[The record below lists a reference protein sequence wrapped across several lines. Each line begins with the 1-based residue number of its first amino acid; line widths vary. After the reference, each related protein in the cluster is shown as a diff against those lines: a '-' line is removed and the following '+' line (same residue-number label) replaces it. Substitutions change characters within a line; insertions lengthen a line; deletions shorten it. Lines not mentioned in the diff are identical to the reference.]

1 MLKKKRIIPIIAG
14 LAIIIIIA
22 TIIIPII
29 ANKSNSAKIVTS
41 SQLEKAVN
49 ISDLSTAEF
58 VYNGI
63 AEKYKDD
70 NPEKEKY
77 NIKYDASV
85 KVGINMN
92 DIDFNIDN
100 SNKTITPILPEI
112 KINSISVDESSLSY
126 IPKNPDMELNEI
138 LDCCQID
145 AQNEASNT
153 DELYDTAKENLQT
166 VVEALLK
173 PITDTKGYK
182 IKWGL
187 TRGDLYMKNTKF
199 TCVILITLL
208 SINCLFG
215 CGSQKQKPDFSSIKS
230 VCELSTLKCYYH
242 NVATYEKNAHGL
254 LKVFGSGYKKI
265 WIEYSGIVNLG
276 IDINKVDISE
286 PDTNNVITI
295 KIPDAEVQS
304 TSLDK
309 STLSE
314 PLTDKGVFTKITTE
328 EKTEALSSAQQNMK
342 ETAQKDTSL
351 LAQAKEHAKLILQ
364 GYINNLGEEFN
375 DEYTIKWVDVS
386 E

>member
-1 MLKKKRIIPIIAG
+1 
-14 LAIIIIIA
+14 
-22 TIIIPII
+22 
-29 ANKSNSAKIVTS
+29 
-41 SQLEKAVN
+41 
-49 ISDLSTAEF
+49 
-58 VYNGI
+58 
-63 AEKYKDD
+63 
-70 NPEKEKY
+70 
-77 NIKYDASV
+77 
-85 KVGINMN
+85 
-92 DIDFNIDN
+92 
-100 SNKTITPILPEI
+100 
-112 KINSISVDESSLSY
+112 
-126 IPKNPDMELNEI
+126 
-138 LDCCQID
+138 
-145 AQNEASNT
+145 
-153 DELYDTAKENLQT
+153 
-166 VVEALLK
+166 
-173 PITDTKGYK
+173 
-182 IKWGL
+182 
-187 TRGDLYMKNTKF
+187 MKNTKF

-314 PLTDKGVFTKITTE
+314 PLNDKGVFTKITTE

-375 DEYTIKWVDVS
+375 EEYTIKWVDVS

>member
-1 MLKKKRIIPIIAG
+1 
-14 LAIIIIIA
+14 
-22 TIIIPII
+22 
-29 ANKSNSAKIVTS
+29 
-41 SQLEKAVN
+41 
-49 ISDLSTAEF
+49 
-58 VYNGI
+58 
-63 AEKYKDD
+63 
-70 NPEKEKY
+70 
-77 NIKYDASV
+77 
-85 KVGINMN
+85 
-92 DIDFNIDN
+92 
-100 SNKTITPILPEI
+100 
-112 KINSISVDESSLSY
+112 
-126 IPKNPDMELNEI
+126 
-138 LDCCQID
+138 
-145 AQNEASNT
+145 
-153 DELYDTAKENLQT
+153 
-166 VVEALLK
+166 
-173 PITDTKGYK
+173 
-182 IKWGL
+182 
-187 TRGDLYMKNTKF
+187 MKNTKF

-242 NVATYEKNAHGL
+242 NVATYGKNAHGL

-375 DEYTIKWVDVS
+375 EEYTIKWVDVS

>member
-1 MLKKKRIIPIIAG
+1 
-14 LAIIIIIA
+14 
-22 TIIIPII
+22 
-29 ANKSNSAKIVTS
+29 
-41 SQLEKAVN
+41 
-49 ISDLSTAEF
+49 
-58 VYNGI
+58 
-63 AEKYKDD
+63 
-70 NPEKEKY
+70 
-77 NIKYDASV
+77 
-85 KVGINMN
+85 
-92 DIDFNIDN
+92 
-100 SNKTITPILPEI
+100 
-112 KINSISVDESSLSY
+112 
-126 IPKNPDMELNEI
+126 
-138 LDCCQID
+138 
-145 AQNEASNT
+145 
-153 DELYDTAKENLQT
+153 
-166 VVEALLK
+166 
-173 PITDTKGYK
+173 
-182 IKWGL
+182 
-187 TRGDLYMKNTKF
+187 MKNTKF

-314 PLTDKGVFTKITTE
+314 PLTNKCVFTKITKKK
-328 EKTEALSSAQQNMK
+328 KTEALSSAQQNMK

-375 DEYTIKWVDVS
+375 EEYTIKWVDVS

>member
-1 MLKKKRIIPIIAG
+1 
-14 LAIIIIIA
+14 
-22 TIIIPII
+22 
-29 ANKSNSAKIVTS
+29 
-41 SQLEKAVN
+41 
-49 ISDLSTAEF
+49 
-58 VYNGI
+58 
-63 AEKYKDD
+63 
-70 NPEKEKY
+70 
-77 NIKYDASV
+77 
-85 KVGINMN
+85 
-92 DIDFNIDN
+92 
-100 SNKTITPILPEI
+100 
-112 KINSISVDESSLSY
+112 
-126 IPKNPDMELNEI
+126 
-138 LDCCQID
+138 
-145 AQNEASNT
+145 
-153 DELYDTAKENLQT
+153 
-166 VVEALLK
+166 
-173 PITDTKGYK
+173 
-182 IKWGL
+182 
-187 TRGDLYMKNTKF
+187 MKNTKF

-265 WIEYSGIVNLG
+265 WIEYSCIVNLG

-375 DEYTIKWVDVS
+375 EEYTIKWVDVS

>member
-1 MLKKKRIIPIIAG
+1 
-14 LAIIIIIA
+14 
-22 TIIIPII
+22 
-29 ANKSNSAKIVTS
+29 
-41 SQLEKAVN
+41 
-49 ISDLSTAEF
+49 
-58 VYNGI
+58 
-63 AEKYKDD
+63 
-70 NPEKEKY
+70 
-77 NIKYDASV
+77 
-85 KVGINMN
+85 
-92 DIDFNIDN
+92 
-100 SNKTITPILPEI
+100 
-112 KINSISVDESSLSY
+112 
-126 IPKNPDMELNEI
+126 
-138 LDCCQID
+138 
-145 AQNEASNT
+145 
-153 DELYDTAKENLQT
+153 
-166 VVEALLK
+166 
-173 PITDTKGYK
+173 
-182 IKWGL
+182 
-187 TRGDLYMKNTKF
+187 MKNTKF

-314 PLTDKGVFTKITTE
+314 PLTDKGVFNKITTE

-375 DEYTIKWVDVS
+375 EEYTIKWVDVS

>member
-1 MLKKKRIIPIIAG
+1 
-14 LAIIIIIA
+14 
-22 TIIIPII
+22 
-29 ANKSNSAKIVTS
+29 
-41 SQLEKAVN
+41 
-49 ISDLSTAEF
+49 
-58 VYNGI
+58 
-63 AEKYKDD
+63 
-70 NPEKEKY
+70 
-77 NIKYDASV
+77 
-85 KVGINMN
+85 
-92 DIDFNIDN
+92 
-100 SNKTITPILPEI
+100 
-112 KINSISVDESSLSY
+112 
-126 IPKNPDMELNEI
+126 
-138 LDCCQID
+138 
-145 AQNEASNT
+145 
-153 DELYDTAKENLQT
+153 
-166 VVEALLK
+166 
-173 PITDTKGYK
+173 
-182 IKWGL
+182 
-187 TRGDLYMKNTKF
+187 MKNTKF

-375 DEYTIKWVDVS
+375 EDYTIKWVDVS

>member
-1 MLKKKRIIPIIAG
+1 
-14 LAIIIIIA
+14 
-22 TIIIPII
+22 
-29 ANKSNSAKIVTS
+29 
-41 SQLEKAVN
+41 
-49 ISDLSTAEF
+49 
-58 VYNGI
+58 
-63 AEKYKDD
+63 
-70 NPEKEKY
+70 
-77 NIKYDASV
+77 
-85 KVGINMN
+85 
-92 DIDFNIDN
+92 
-100 SNKTITPILPEI
+100 
-112 KINSISVDESSLSY
+112 
-126 IPKNPDMELNEI
+126 
-138 LDCCQID
+138 
-145 AQNEASNT
+145 
-153 DELYDTAKENLQT
+153 
-166 VVEALLK
+166 
-173 PITDTKGYK
+173 
-182 IKWGL
+182 
-187 TRGDLYMKNTKF
+187 MKNTKF

-364 GYINNLGEEFN
+364 GYINNLGEEFL
-375 DEYTIKWVDVS
+375 
-386 E
+386 

>member
-1 MLKKKRIIPIIAG
+1 
-14 LAIIIIIA
+14 
-22 TIIIPII
+22 
-29 ANKSNSAKIVTS
+29 
-41 SQLEKAVN
+41 
-49 ISDLSTAEF
+49 
-58 VYNGI
+58 
-63 AEKYKDD
+63 
-70 NPEKEKY
+70 
-77 NIKYDASV
+77 
-85 KVGINMN
+85 
-92 DIDFNIDN
+92 
-100 SNKTITPILPEI
+100 
-112 KINSISVDESSLSY
+112 
-126 IPKNPDMELNEI
+126 
-138 LDCCQID
+138 
-145 AQNEASNT
+145 
-153 DELYDTAKENLQT
+153 
-166 VVEALLK
+166 
-173 PITDTKGYK
+173 
-182 IKWGL
+182 
-187 TRGDLYMKNTKF
+187 MKNTKF

-328 EKTEALSSAQQNMK
+328 EKIEALSSAQQNMK

>member
-1 MLKKKRIIPIIAG
+1 
-14 LAIIIIIA
+14 
-22 TIIIPII
+22 
-29 ANKSNSAKIVTS
+29 
-41 SQLEKAVN
+41 
-49 ISDLSTAEF
+49 
-58 VYNGI
+58 
-63 AEKYKDD
+63 
-70 NPEKEKY
+70 
-77 NIKYDASV
+77 
-85 KVGINMN
+85 
-92 DIDFNIDN
+92 
-100 SNKTITPILPEI
+100 
-112 KINSISVDESSLSY
+112 
-126 IPKNPDMELNEI
+126 
-138 LDCCQID
+138 
-145 AQNEASNT
+145 
-153 DELYDTAKENLQT
+153 
-166 VVEALLK
+166 
-173 PITDTKGYK
+173 
-182 IKWGL
+182 
-187 TRGDLYMKNTKF
+187 MKNTKF

-242 NVATYEKNAHGL
+242 NVATYEKKAHGL

-375 DEYTIKWVDVS
+375 EEYTIKWVDVS

>member
-1 MLKKKRIIPIIAG
+1 
-14 LAIIIIIA
+14 
-22 TIIIPII
+22 
-29 ANKSNSAKIVTS
+29 
-41 SQLEKAVN
+41 
-49 ISDLSTAEF
+49 
-58 VYNGI
+58 
-63 AEKYKDD
+63 
-70 NPEKEKY
+70 
-77 NIKYDASV
+77 
-85 KVGINMN
+85 
-92 DIDFNIDN
+92 
-100 SNKTITPILPEI
+100 
-112 KINSISVDESSLSY
+112 
-126 IPKNPDMELNEI
+126 
-138 LDCCQID
+138 
-145 AQNEASNT
+145 
-153 DELYDTAKENLQT
+153 
-166 VVEALLK
+166 
-173 PITDTKGYK
+173 
-182 IKWGL
+182 
-187 TRGDLYMKNTKF
+187 MKNTKF

-328 EKTEALSSAQQNMK
+328 KKTEALSSAQQNMK

-375 DEYTIKWVDVS
+375 EEYTIKWVDVS

>member
-1 MLKKKRIIPIIAG
+1 
-14 LAIIIIIA
+14 
-22 TIIIPII
+22 
-29 ANKSNSAKIVTS
+29 
-41 SQLEKAVN
+41 
-49 ISDLSTAEF
+49 
-58 VYNGI
+58 
-63 AEKYKDD
+63 
-70 NPEKEKY
+70 
-77 NIKYDASV
+77 
-85 KVGINMN
+85 
-92 DIDFNIDN
+92 
-100 SNKTITPILPEI
+100 
-112 KINSISVDESSLSY
+112 
-126 IPKNPDMELNEI
+126 
-138 LDCCQID
+138 
-145 AQNEASNT
+145 
-153 DELYDTAKENLQT
+153 
-166 VVEALLK
+166 
-173 PITDTKGYK
+173 
-182 IKWGL
+182 
-187 TRGDLYMKNTKF
+187 MKNTKF

-215 CGSQKQKPDFSSIKS
+215 WSQKQKPDFSSIKS

-375 DEYTIKWVDVS
+375 EEYTIKWVDVS

>member
-1 MLKKKRIIPIIAG
+1 
-14 LAIIIIIA
+14 
-22 TIIIPII
+22 
-29 ANKSNSAKIVTS
+29 
-41 SQLEKAVN
+41 
-49 ISDLSTAEF
+49 
-58 VYNGI
+58 
-63 AEKYKDD
+63 
-70 NPEKEKY
+70 
-77 NIKYDASV
+77 
-85 KVGINMN
+85 
-92 DIDFNIDN
+92 
-100 SNKTITPILPEI
+100 
-112 KINSISVDESSLSY
+112 
-126 IPKNPDMELNEI
+126 
-138 LDCCQID
+138 
-145 AQNEASNT
+145 
-153 DELYDTAKENLQT
+153 
-166 VVEALLK
+166 
-173 PITDTKGYK
+173 
-182 IKWGL
+182 
-187 TRGDLYMKNTKF
+187 MKNTKS

>member
-1 MLKKKRIIPIIAG
+1 
-14 LAIIIIIA
+14 
-22 TIIIPII
+22 
-29 ANKSNSAKIVTS
+29 
-41 SQLEKAVN
+41 
-49 ISDLSTAEF
+49 
-58 VYNGI
+58 
-63 AEKYKDD
+63 
-70 NPEKEKY
+70 
-77 NIKYDASV
+77 
-85 KVGINMN
+85 
-92 DIDFNIDN
+92 
-100 SNKTITPILPEI
+100 
-112 KINSISVDESSLSY
+112 
-126 IPKNPDMELNEI
+126 
-138 LDCCQID
+138 
-145 AQNEASNT
+145 
-153 DELYDTAKENLQT
+153 
-166 VVEALLK
+166 
-173 PITDTKGYK
+173 
-182 IKWGL
+182 
-187 TRGDLYMKNTKF
+187 MKNTKF

-375 DEYTIKWVDVS
+375 EEDTIKWVDVS

>member
-1 MLKKKRIIPIIAG
+1 
-14 LAIIIIIA
+14 
-22 TIIIPII
+22 
-29 ANKSNSAKIVTS
+29 
-41 SQLEKAVN
+41 
-49 ISDLSTAEF
+49 
-58 VYNGI
+58 
-63 AEKYKDD
+63 
-70 NPEKEKY
+70 
-77 NIKYDASV
+77 
-85 KVGINMN
+85 
-92 DIDFNIDN
+92 
-100 SNKTITPILPEI
+100 
-112 KINSISVDESSLSY
+112 
-126 IPKNPDMELNEI
+126 
-138 LDCCQID
+138 
-145 AQNEASNT
+145 
-153 DELYDTAKENLQT
+153 
-166 VVEALLK
+166 
-173 PITDTKGYK
+173 
-182 IKWGL
+182 
-187 TRGDLYMKNTKF
+187 MKNTKF

-295 KIPDAEVQS
+295 KIPDAKVQS
-304 TSLDK
+304 TSLYK

-342 ETAQKDTSL
+342 ETAQKDNSL

-375 DEYTIKWVDVS
+375 EEYTIKWVDVS

>member
-1 MLKKKRIIPIIAG
+1 
-14 LAIIIIIA
+14 
-22 TIIIPII
+22 
-29 ANKSNSAKIVTS
+29 
-41 SQLEKAVN
+41 
-49 ISDLSTAEF
+49 
-58 VYNGI
+58 
-63 AEKYKDD
+63 
-70 NPEKEKY
+70 
-77 NIKYDASV
+77 
-85 KVGINMN
+85 
-92 DIDFNIDN
+92 
-100 SNKTITPILPEI
+100 
-112 KINSISVDESSLSY
+112 
-126 IPKNPDMELNEI
+126 
-138 LDCCQID
+138 
-145 AQNEASNT
+145 
-153 DELYDTAKENLQT
+153 
-166 VVEALLK
+166 
-173 PITDTKGYK
+173 
-182 IKWGL
+182 
-187 TRGDLYMKNTKF
+187 MKNTKF

-242 NVATYEKNAHGL
+242 NVATKEKNAHGL

>member
-1 MLKKKRIIPIIAG
+1 
-14 LAIIIIIA
+14 
-22 TIIIPII
+22 
-29 ANKSNSAKIVTS
+29 
-41 SQLEKAVN
+41 
-49 ISDLSTAEF
+49 
-58 VYNGI
+58 
-63 AEKYKDD
+63 
-70 NPEKEKY
+70 
-77 NIKYDASV
+77 
-85 KVGINMN
+85 
-92 DIDFNIDN
+92 
-100 SNKTITPILPEI
+100 
-112 KINSISVDESSLSY
+112 
-126 IPKNPDMELNEI
+126 
-138 LDCCQID
+138 
-145 AQNEASNT
+145 
-153 DELYDTAKENLQT
+153 
-166 VVEALLK
+166 
-173 PITDTKGYK
+173 
-182 IKWGL
+182 
-187 TRGDLYMKNTKF
+187 MKNTKF

-230 VCELSTLKCYYH
+230 VCELSTLKYYYH

-375 DEYTIKWVDVS
+375 EEYTIKWVDVS

>member
-1 MLKKKRIIPIIAG
+1 
-14 LAIIIIIA
+14 
-22 TIIIPII
+22 
-29 ANKSNSAKIVTS
+29 
-41 SQLEKAVN
+41 
-49 ISDLSTAEF
+49 
-58 VYNGI
+58 
-63 AEKYKDD
+63 
-70 NPEKEKY
+70 
-77 NIKYDASV
+77 
-85 KVGINMN
+85 
-92 DIDFNIDN
+92 
-100 SNKTITPILPEI
+100 
-112 KINSISVDESSLSY
+112 
-126 IPKNPDMELNEI
+126 
-138 LDCCQID
+138 
-145 AQNEASNT
+145 
-153 DELYDTAKENLQT
+153 
-166 VVEALLK
+166 
-173 PITDTKGYK
+173 
-182 IKWGL
+182 
-187 TRGDLYMKNTKF
+187 MKNTKF

-230 VCELSTLKCYYH
+230 VCELSTLKCYYR

>member
-1 MLKKKRIIPIIAG
+1 
-14 LAIIIIIA
+14 
-22 TIIIPII
+22 
-29 ANKSNSAKIVTS
+29 
-41 SQLEKAVN
+41 
-49 ISDLSTAEF
+49 
-58 VYNGI
+58 
-63 AEKYKDD
+63 
-70 NPEKEKY
+70 
-77 NIKYDASV
+77 
-85 KVGINMN
+85 
-92 DIDFNIDN
+92 
-100 SNKTITPILPEI
+100 
-112 KINSISVDESSLSY
+112 
-126 IPKNPDMELNEI
+126 
-138 LDCCQID
+138 
-145 AQNEASNT
+145 
-153 DELYDTAKENLQT
+153 
-166 VVEALLK
+166 
-173 PITDTKGYK
+173 
-182 IKWGL
+182 
-187 TRGDLYMKNTKF
+187 MKNTKF

-242 NVATYEKNAHGL
+242 IVATYEKNAHGL

-375 DEYTIKWVDVS
+375 EEYTIKWVDVS

>member
-1 MLKKKRIIPIIAG
+1 
-14 LAIIIIIA
+14 
-22 TIIIPII
+22 
-29 ANKSNSAKIVTS
+29 
-41 SQLEKAVN
+41 
-49 ISDLSTAEF
+49 
-58 VYNGI
+58 
-63 AEKYKDD
+63 
-70 NPEKEKY
+70 
-77 NIKYDASV
+77 
-85 KVGINMN
+85 
-92 DIDFNIDN
+92 
-100 SNKTITPILPEI
+100 
-112 KINSISVDESSLSY
+112 
-126 IPKNPDMELNEI
+126 
-138 LDCCQID
+138 
-145 AQNEASNT
+145 
-153 DELYDTAKENLQT
+153 
-166 VVEALLK
+166 
-173 PITDTKGYK
+173 
-182 IKWGL
+182 
-187 TRGDLYMKNTKF
+187 MKNTKF

-375 DEYTIKWVDVS
+375 DEYTIKWVDAS

>member
-1 MLKKKRIIPIIAG
+1 
-14 LAIIIIIA
+14 
-22 TIIIPII
+22 
-29 ANKSNSAKIVTS
+29 
-41 SQLEKAVN
+41 
-49 ISDLSTAEF
+49 
-58 VYNGI
+58 
-63 AEKYKDD
+63 
-70 NPEKEKY
+70 
-77 NIKYDASV
+77 
-85 KVGINMN
+85 
-92 DIDFNIDN
+92 
-100 SNKTITPILPEI
+100 
-112 KINSISVDESSLSY
+112 
-126 IPKNPDMELNEI
+126 
-138 LDCCQID
+138 
-145 AQNEASNT
+145 
-153 DELYDTAKENLQT
+153 
-166 VVEALLK
+166 
-173 PITDTKGYK
+173 
-182 IKWGL
+182 
-187 TRGDLYMKNTKF
+187 MKNTKF

-208 SINCLFG
+208 IINCLFG

-375 DEYTIKWVDVS
+375 EEYTIKWVDVS

>member
-1 MLKKKRIIPIIAG
+1 
-14 LAIIIIIA
+14 
-22 TIIIPII
+22 
-29 ANKSNSAKIVTS
+29 
-41 SQLEKAVN
+41 
-49 ISDLSTAEF
+49 
-58 VYNGI
+58 
-63 AEKYKDD
+63 
-70 NPEKEKY
+70 
-77 NIKYDASV
+77 
-85 KVGINMN
+85 
-92 DIDFNIDN
+92 
-100 SNKTITPILPEI
+100 
-112 KINSISVDESSLSY
+112 
-126 IPKNPDMELNEI
+126 
-138 LDCCQID
+138 
-145 AQNEASNT
+145 
-153 DELYDTAKENLQT
+153 
-166 VVEALLK
+166 
-173 PITDTKGYK
+173 
-182 IKWGL
+182 
-187 TRGDLYMKNTKF
+187 MKNTKF

-215 CGSQKQKPDFSSIKS
+215 CGSQKRKPDFSSIKS

-375 DEYTIKWVDVS
+375 EEYTIKWVDVS

>member
-1 MLKKKRIIPIIAG
+1 
-14 LAIIIIIA
+14 
-22 TIIIPII
+22 
-29 ANKSNSAKIVTS
+29 
-41 SQLEKAVN
+41 
-49 ISDLSTAEF
+49 
-58 VYNGI
+58 
-63 AEKYKDD
+63 
-70 NPEKEKY
+70 
-77 NIKYDASV
+77 
-85 KVGINMN
+85 
-92 DIDFNIDN
+92 
-100 SNKTITPILPEI
+100 
-112 KINSISVDESSLSY
+112 
-126 IPKNPDMELNEI
+126 
-138 LDCCQID
+138 
-145 AQNEASNT
+145 
-153 DELYDTAKENLQT
+153 
-166 VVEALLK
+166 
-173 PITDTKGYK
+173 
-182 IKWGL
+182 
-187 TRGDLYMKNTKF
+187 MKNTKF

-364 GYINNLGEEFN
+364 GYINNLGEESN
-375 DEYTIKWVDVS
+375 EEYTIKWVDVS

>member
-1 MLKKKRIIPIIAG
+1 MR
-14 LAIIIIIA
+14 
-22 TIIIPII
+22 
-29 ANKSNSAKIVTS
+29 NK
-41 SQLEKAVN
+41 
-49 ISDLSTAEF
+49 
-58 VYNGI
+58 
-63 AEKYKDD
+63 
-70 NPEKEKY
+70 
-77 NIKYDASV
+77 
-85 KVGINMN
+85 
-92 DIDFNIDN
+92 
-100 SNKTITPILPEI
+100 
-112 KINSISVDESSLSY
+112 
-126 IPKNPDMELNEI
+126 
-138 LDCCQID
+138 
-145 AQNEASNT
+145 
-153 DELYDTAKENLQT
+153 
-166 VVEALLK
+166 
-173 PITDTKGYK
+173 
-182 IKWGL
+182 
-187 TRGDLYMKNTKF
+187 KF
-199 TCVILITLL
+199 TCIILITLL
-208 SINCLFG
+208 SINCLLG

-304 TSLDK
+304 TSLDQ

-328 EKTEALSSAQQNMK
+328 EKTEALASAQQNMK

-375 DEYTIKWVDVS
+375 EEYTIKWVDIS

>member
-1 MLKKKRIIPIIAG
+1 
-14 LAIIIIIA
+14 
-22 TIIIPII
+22 
-29 ANKSNSAKIVTS
+29 
-41 SQLEKAVN
+41 
-49 ISDLSTAEF
+49 
-58 VYNGI
+58 
-63 AEKYKDD
+63 
-70 NPEKEKY
+70 
-77 NIKYDASV
+77 
-85 KVGINMN
+85 
-92 DIDFNIDN
+92 
-100 SNKTITPILPEI
+100 
-112 KINSISVDESSLSY
+112 
-126 IPKNPDMELNEI
+126 
-138 LDCCQID
+138 
-145 AQNEASNT
+145 
-153 DELYDTAKENLQT
+153 
-166 VVEALLK
+166 
-173 PITDTKGYK
+173 
-182 IKWGL
+182 
-187 TRGDLYMKNTKF
+187 MKNTKF

-286 PDTNNVITI
+286 TDTNNVITI

>member
-1 MLKKKRIIPIIAG
+1 
-14 LAIIIIIA
+14 
-22 TIIIPII
+22 
-29 ANKSNSAKIVTS
+29 
-41 SQLEKAVN
+41 
-49 ISDLSTAEF
+49 
-58 VYNGI
+58 
-63 AEKYKDD
+63 
-70 NPEKEKY
+70 
-77 NIKYDASV
+77 
-85 KVGINMN
+85 
-92 DIDFNIDN
+92 
-100 SNKTITPILPEI
+100 
-112 KINSISVDESSLSY
+112 
-126 IPKNPDMELNEI
+126 
-138 LDCCQID
+138 
-145 AQNEASNT
+145 
-153 DELYDTAKENLQT
+153 
-166 VVEALLK
+166 
-173 PITDTKGYK
+173 
-182 IKWGL
+182 
-187 TRGDLYMKNTKF
+187 MKNTKF
-199 TCVILITLL
+199 TCVIVITLL

-375 DEYTIKWVDVS
+375 EEYTIKWVDVS

>member
-1 MLKKKRIIPIIAG
+1 
-14 LAIIIIIA
+14 
-22 TIIIPII
+22 
-29 ANKSNSAKIVTS
+29 
-41 SQLEKAVN
+41 
-49 ISDLSTAEF
+49 
-58 VYNGI
+58 
-63 AEKYKDD
+63 
-70 NPEKEKY
+70 
-77 NIKYDASV
+77 
-85 KVGINMN
+85 
-92 DIDFNIDN
+92 
-100 SNKTITPILPEI
+100 
-112 KINSISVDESSLSY
+112 
-126 IPKNPDMELNEI
+126 
-138 LDCCQID
+138 
-145 AQNEASNT
+145 
-153 DELYDTAKENLQT
+153 
-166 VVEALLK
+166 
-173 PITDTKGYK
+173 
-182 IKWGL
+182 
-187 TRGDLYMKNTKF
+187 MKNTKF

-304 TSLDK
+304 TCLDK

>member
-1 MLKKKRIIPIIAG
+1 
-14 LAIIIIIA
+14 
-22 TIIIPII
+22 
-29 ANKSNSAKIVTS
+29 
-41 SQLEKAVN
+41 
-49 ISDLSTAEF
+49 
-58 VYNGI
+58 
-63 AEKYKDD
+63 
-70 NPEKEKY
+70 
-77 NIKYDASV
+77 
-85 KVGINMN
+85 
-92 DIDFNIDN
+92 
-100 SNKTITPILPEI
+100 
-112 KINSISVDESSLSY
+112 
-126 IPKNPDMELNEI
+126 
-138 LDCCQID
+138 
-145 AQNEASNT
+145 
-153 DELYDTAKENLQT
+153 
-166 VVEALLK
+166 
-173 PITDTKGYK
+173 
-182 IKWGL
+182 
-187 TRGDLYMKNTKF
+187 MKNTKF

-375 DEYTIKWVDVS
+375 EEYTIKWVDVS
-386 E
+386 EYP

>member
-1 MLKKKRIIPIIAG
+1 
-14 LAIIIIIA
+14 
-22 TIIIPII
+22 
-29 ANKSNSAKIVTS
+29 
-41 SQLEKAVN
+41 
-49 ISDLSTAEF
+49 
-58 VYNGI
+58 
-63 AEKYKDD
+63 
-70 NPEKEKY
+70 
-77 NIKYDASV
+77 
-85 KVGINMN
+85 
-92 DIDFNIDN
+92 
-100 SNKTITPILPEI
+100 
-112 KINSISVDESSLSY
+112 
-126 IPKNPDMELNEI
+126 
-138 LDCCQID
+138 
-145 AQNEASNT
+145 
-153 DELYDTAKENLQT
+153 
-166 VVEALLK
+166 
-173 PITDTKGYK
+173 
-182 IKWGL
+182 
-187 TRGDLYMKNTKF
+187 MKNTKF

-364 GYINNLGEEFN
+364 GYIDNLGEEFN
-375 DEYTIKWVDVS
+375 EGYTIKWVDVS

>member
-1 MLKKKRIIPIIAG
+1 M
-14 LAIIIIIA
+14 
-22 TIIIPII
+22 
-29 ANKSNSAKIVTS
+29 
-41 SQLEKAVN
+41 
-49 ISDLSTAEF
+49 
-58 VYNGI
+58 
-63 AEKYKDD
+63 
-70 NPEKEKY
+70 
-77 NIKYDASV
+77 
-85 KVGINMN
+85 
-92 DIDFNIDN
+92 
-100 SNKTITPILPEI
+100 
-112 KINSISVDESSLSY
+112 
-126 IPKNPDMELNEI
+126 KN
-138 LDCCQID
+138 
-145 AQNEASNT
+145 
-153 DELYDTAKENLQT
+153 
-166 VVEALLK
+166 
-173 PITDTKGYK
+173 
-182 IKWGL
+182 
-187 TRGDLYMKNTKF
+187 MKNTKF

-375 DEYTIKWVDVS
+375 EEYTIKWVDVS

>member
-1 MLKKKRIIPIIAG
+1 
-14 LAIIIIIA
+14 
-22 TIIIPII
+22 
-29 ANKSNSAKIVTS
+29 
-41 SQLEKAVN
+41 
-49 ISDLSTAEF
+49 
-58 VYNGI
+58 
-63 AEKYKDD
+63 
-70 NPEKEKY
+70 
-77 NIKYDASV
+77 
-85 KVGINMN
+85 
-92 DIDFNIDN
+92 
-100 SNKTITPILPEI
+100 
-112 KINSISVDESSLSY
+112 
-126 IPKNPDMELNEI
+126 
-138 LDCCQID
+138 
-145 AQNEASNT
+145 
-153 DELYDTAKENLQT
+153 
-166 VVEALLK
+166 
-173 PITDTKGYK
+173 
-182 IKWGL
+182 
-187 TRGDLYMKNTKF
+187 MKNTKF

-242 NVATYEKNAHGL
+242 SVATYEKNAHGL

-375 DEYTIKWVDVS
+375 EEYTIKWVDVS

>member
-1 MLKKKRIIPIIAG
+1 
-14 LAIIIIIA
+14 
-22 TIIIPII
+22 
-29 ANKSNSAKIVTS
+29 
-41 SQLEKAVN
+41 
-49 ISDLSTAEF
+49 
-58 VYNGI
+58 
-63 AEKYKDD
+63 
-70 NPEKEKY
+70 
-77 NIKYDASV
+77 
-85 KVGINMN
+85 
-92 DIDFNIDN
+92 
-100 SNKTITPILPEI
+100 
-112 KINSISVDESSLSY
+112 
-126 IPKNPDMELNEI
+126 
-138 LDCCQID
+138 
-145 AQNEASNT
+145 
-153 DELYDTAKENLQT
+153 
-166 VVEALLK
+166 
-173 PITDTKGYK
+173 
-182 IKWGL
+182 
-187 TRGDLYMKNTKF
+187 MKNTKF

-265 WIEYSGIVNLG
+265 WIKYSGIVNLG

-375 DEYTIKWVDVS
+375 EEYTIKWVDVS

>member
-1 MLKKKRIIPIIAG
+1 
-14 LAIIIIIA
+14 
-22 TIIIPII
+22 
-29 ANKSNSAKIVTS
+29 
-41 SQLEKAVN
+41 
-49 ISDLSTAEF
+49 
-58 VYNGI
+58 
-63 AEKYKDD
+63 
-70 NPEKEKY
+70 
-77 NIKYDASV
+77 
-85 KVGINMN
+85 
-92 DIDFNIDN
+92 
-100 SNKTITPILPEI
+100 
-112 KINSISVDESSLSY
+112 
-126 IPKNPDMELNEI
+126 
-138 LDCCQID
+138 
-145 AQNEASNT
+145 
-153 DELYDTAKENLQT
+153 
-166 VVEALLK
+166 
-173 PITDTKGYK
+173 
-182 IKWGL
+182 
-187 TRGDLYMKNTKF
+187 MKNTKF

-295 KIPDAEVQS
+295 KIPDVEVQS

-375 DEYTIKWVDVS
+375 EEYTIKWVDVS

>member
-1 MLKKKRIIPIIAG
+1 
-14 LAIIIIIA
+14 
-22 TIIIPII
+22 
-29 ANKSNSAKIVTS
+29 
-41 SQLEKAVN
+41 
-49 ISDLSTAEF
+49 
-58 VYNGI
+58 
-63 AEKYKDD
+63 
-70 NPEKEKY
+70 
-77 NIKYDASV
+77 
-85 KVGINMN
+85 
-92 DIDFNIDN
+92 
-100 SNKTITPILPEI
+100 
-112 KINSISVDESSLSY
+112 
-126 IPKNPDMELNEI
+126 
-138 LDCCQID
+138 
-145 AQNEASNT
+145 
-153 DELYDTAKENLQT
+153 
-166 VVEALLK
+166 
-173 PITDTKGYK
+173 
-182 IKWGL
+182 
-187 TRGDLYMKNTKF
+187 MKNTKF

-215 CGSQKQKPDFSSIKS
+215 CGTQKQKPDFSSIKS

-375 DEYTIKWVDVS
+375 EEYTIKWVDVS

>member
-1 MLKKKRIIPIIAG
+1 
-14 LAIIIIIA
+14 
-22 TIIIPII
+22 
-29 ANKSNSAKIVTS
+29 
-41 SQLEKAVN
+41 
-49 ISDLSTAEF
+49 
-58 VYNGI
+58 
-63 AEKYKDD
+63 
-70 NPEKEKY
+70 
-77 NIKYDASV
+77 
-85 KVGINMN
+85 
-92 DIDFNIDN
+92 
-100 SNKTITPILPEI
+100 
-112 KINSISVDESSLSY
+112 
-126 IPKNPDMELNEI
+126 
-138 LDCCQID
+138 
-145 AQNEASNT
+145 
-153 DELYDTAKENLQT
+153 
-166 VVEALLK
+166 
-173 PITDTKGYK
+173 
-182 IKWGL
+182 
-187 TRGDLYMKNTKF
+187 MKNTKF

-351 LAQAKEHAKLILQ
+351 LVQAKEHAKLILQ

-375 DEYTIKWVDVS
+375 EEYTIKWVDVS

>member
-1 MLKKKRIIPIIAG
+1 
-14 LAIIIIIA
+14 
-22 TIIIPII
+22 
-29 ANKSNSAKIVTS
+29 
-41 SQLEKAVN
+41 
-49 ISDLSTAEF
+49 
-58 VYNGI
+58 
-63 AEKYKDD
+63 
-70 NPEKEKY
+70 
-77 NIKYDASV
+77 
-85 KVGINMN
+85 
-92 DIDFNIDN
+92 
-100 SNKTITPILPEI
+100 
-112 KINSISVDESSLSY
+112 
-126 IPKNPDMELNEI
+126 
-138 LDCCQID
+138 
-145 AQNEASNT
+145 
-153 DELYDTAKENLQT
+153 
-166 VVEALLK
+166 
-173 PITDTKGYK
+173 
-182 IKWGL
+182 
-187 TRGDLYMKNTKF
+187 MKNTKF

-342 ETAQKDTSL
+342 ESAQKDTSL